1 MASRML
7 VVRCVPTQ
15 VETGG
20 FFTGETEQRKDL
32 YILKDGEERLI
43 EIIEEISQS

>member
-7 VVRCVPTQ
+7 VVRCIPAQ

-20 FFTGETEQRKDL
+20 FFTGETEKRKDL
-32 YILKDGEERLI
+32 
-43 EIIEEISQS
+43 